1 MTWQEIRDIR
11 KNGNFT
17 EARRLALQELA
28 TTPNSLQLKSQ
39 LEWTYYD
46 ELKSLAQQIENN
58 TQNQQVTN
66 RFIQVFEEYIVG
78 NPRRPEMAFS
88 FIIKVIA
95 GHAQQLPSFYSY
107 IEWMGQQALRPDDW
121 YSTEYNGR
129 KIPPIAHDIAR
140 GLCKWIKS
148 HDNVTLEQ
156 IKFCLTWVS
165 RVRQNMT
172 DEEAIWL
179 DWDTVY
185 LLRKTEDYTTAS
197 QILSSVIKQKQ
208 NEFWVWTE
216 AARLHE
222 EEQKDL
228 ALACFCKA
236 LLCPVADSSF
246 LVKTHEEF
254 AQFLACLEMYEKASY
269 QINQALTIRQNK
281 GWNINNELQS
291 LLNQPWYNKSNNN
304 HQSTL
309 NFYKEHSQEALSLCF
324 DKIEQISA
332 NYLGQIQIPRENKKP
347 KISHKFAIMKNG
359 KSESILVSGLR
370 NIKFIAGEPVLLTM
384 GINEANDKWTTVNAE
399 KRHSGKNWDCT
410 LLQQVMLSS
419 IKDQEIRVFIN
430 RDDEIKLF
438 KEVSDRLTNSI
449 NIGNMY
455 NAYITKNAKNN
466 RLEICHLEPSNET
479 KLADTK
485 KITGILKK
493 NERGFGFLE
502 DIFIP
507 PYLLDSQQ
515 NGDCLTVIAVYS
527 FNKAKE
533 KYSWRAITIQ

>member
-11 KNGNFT
+11 RNGNFT

-28 TTPNSLQLKSQ
+28 TLPNSLQLRSQ

-58 TQNQQVTN
+58 TQNQQIIN
-66 RFIQVFEEYIVG
+66 RFIQVFEEYIIG

-88 FIIKVIA
+88 FIIKVMA
-95 GHAQQLPSFYSY
+95 GHAQQLPNFYSY
-107 IEWMGQQALRPDDW
+107 IDWMGQQALRPEDW
-121 YSTEYNGR
+121 HFTEYNGR
-129 KIPPIAHDIAR
+129 KIPPIAYDIAR
-140 GLCKWIKS
+140 GMCKWVKT
-148 HDNVTLEQ
+148 HNTATVEQ
-156 IKFCLTWVS
+156 IKICLAWVY
-165 RVRQNMT
+165 RIRQNMT
-172 DEEAIWL
+172 VEEAIWL

-185 LLRKTEDYTTAS
+185 LLRRIADYTKAS

-236 LLCPVADSSF
+236 LLCPVADPNF

-254 AQFLACLEMYEKASY
+254 AQFLAKFEMYEEAGY
-269 QINQALTIRQNK
+269 QINQALNIRQNK
-281 GWNINNELQS
+281 GWNINSELQS
-291 LLNQPWYNKSNNN
+291 LLNQSWYNKSNDN
-304 HQSTL
+304 HQSAL
-309 NFYKEHSQEALSLCF
+309 NFYKEHAQEALSLCF

-370 NIKFIAGEPVLLTM
+370 NLKFNAGEPVLLTM
-384 GINEANDKWTTVNAE
+384 GINEVNDKSTAVNAE

-410 LLQQVMLSS
+410 LPQQVMLSS
-419 IKDQEIRVFIN
+419 IKDQEIRVFVN
-430 RDDEIKLF
+430 RDEEIKLF
-438 KEVSDRLTNSI
+438 KEVSDRLNNPI

-466 RLEICHLEPSNET
+466 RLEICHLEPSTET
-479 KLADTK
+479 TLANTK
-485 KITGILKK
+485 KTTGILKK
-493 NERGFGFLE
+493 NEKGFGFIE

-507 PYLLDSQQ
+507 PFLLDSQQ
-515 NGDCLTVIAVYS
+515 NGDHLTVIAVYS